1 MSLDIRPTLSAL
13 LRNRTGAV
21 LVAAQI
27 AIERIM
33 TKPAPERMNSVFSGV
48 NVSKSPNLKVCAKR
62 GARRYPAYAPSM

>member
-27 AIERIM
+27 AIALVVLANAAYIIVQRIEKIHRP
-33 TKPAPERMNSVFSGV
+33 TGID
-48 NVSKSPNLKVCAKR
+48 
-62 GARRYPAYAPSM
+62 